1 MKFVPIDNDE
11 GVTVEGV
18 HLHVNTGDGE
28 SPGELVGGD
37 RGSSAALILRVS
49 EPADSEEVVEPR
61 LQVVNVRG
69 GRELV
74 FQVRQ

>member
-11 GVTVEGV
+11 EVTLEGV

-28 SPGELVGGD
+28 GPGKLVSGD
-37 RGSSAALILRVS
+37 RGSPAALVLWVS

-61 LQVVNVRG
+61 LQVVKG
-69 GRELV
+69 GRELAL
-74 FQVRQ
+74 QVVQ